1 MRKGIALLVAAGLSA
16 GLLAGTANA
25 GAPVTVWEDAS
36 DDVAVGGNPITGA
49 GAAGIDLVKGEIA
62 RAGKDLEFKVTHAS
76 MPAPGSLPEAA
87 RFLWHFQVD
96 GEEYRFT
103 VKSVDI
109 GKPDVIAGSGTDR
122 VGKVDTAG
130 HFRLEQ
136 CAQDTTLPVTLNNC
150 NAVGYYTGA
159 FDSASATFTLK
170 IPMADLKA
178 KNGSLI
184 TGGTGGASGSG
195 CQICWVL
202 HTAERSLT
210 DTTVLDNAAHAV
222 TYKVPKK

>member
-1 MRKGIALLVAAGLSA
+1 MRKVFGVLVAAGLSL
-16 GLLAGTANA
+16 GLVGSASA
-25 GAPVTVWEDAS
+25 GAPLAVWEDAA
-36 DDVAVGGNPITGA
+36 DDVAANGNVVAGA
-49 GAAGIDLVKGEIA
+49 GATGVDLIRGEIA
-62 RAGKDLEFKVTHAS
+62 RVGKDIEFKVTHAA
-76 MPAPGSLPEAA
+76 MPAPGTLPEAA
-87 RFLWHFQVD
+87 RFLWHFAVD
-96 GEEYRFT
+96 GEQYRVT
-103 VKSVDI
+103 VKTADI
-109 GKPDVIAGSGTDR
+109 GKPDAVAGSGTDR

-136 CAQDTTLPVTLNNC
+136 CVTETTPALTLSNC

-159 FDSASATFTLK
+159 FDAASASFAFK

-184 TGGTGGASGSG
+184 TGGSSGATSTG

-202 HTAERSLT
+202 HYAERSLT
-210 DTTVLDNAAHAV
+210 PVTVLDAAAQAV